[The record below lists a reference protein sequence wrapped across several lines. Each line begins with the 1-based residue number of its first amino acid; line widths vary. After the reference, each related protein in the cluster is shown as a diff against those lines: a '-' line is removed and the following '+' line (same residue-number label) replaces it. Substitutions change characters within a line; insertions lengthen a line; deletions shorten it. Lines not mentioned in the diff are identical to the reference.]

1 MRIFHHATDE
11 EIKRGLTTDIY
22 FSRTKQIIEAKKLD
36 RLNAL
41 AEVTSGKL
49 PGGWPWGILCGIEEI
64 AHLFE
69 GVPVDVYAMPT
80 QQITGALENRLCSLT
95 DLTETIAYWRLLCW
109 GLSVR
114 LLERLVELLG

>member
-1 MRIFHHATDE
+1 MRLFHHATDE
-11 EIKRGLTTDIY
+11 EIKSGLTTDVY

-49 PGGWPWGILCGIEEI
+49 PDGWPWGVLCGIEEV
-64 AHLFE
+64 AH
-69 GVPVDVYAMPT
+69 
-80 QQITGALENRLCSLT
+80 RLCSLT
-95 DLTETIAYWRLLCW
+95 ALTETIAYWRLLCW

-114 LLERLVELLG
+114 LLERLAELLG